1 MIVRV
6 KIVFIK
12 IYRAW
17 LNWYLAG
24 GYGYYLGI
32 SDVIRIKDK
41 IKKLDSIIYNY
52 NKNKEN

>member
-1 MIVRV
+1 MARV

-17 LNWYLAG
+17 LSWYLAG

-32 SDVIRIKDK
+32 SDVIRVKGK